1 MTVTV
6 FWSREIEVT
15 DVDGGATASLSAD
28 SHPAK
33 LQPKPKEP
41 ANGNGGG
48 KADEAKTSEA
58 KPSAAPP
65 APAKK

>member
-1 MTVTV
+1 V

-33 LQPKPKEP
+33 LQPKKQP
-41 ANGNGGG
+41 AN
-48 KADEAKTSEA
+48 
-58 KPSAAPP
+58 
-65 APAKK
+65 

>member
-1 MTVTV
+1 MGLNRVTVTV

-33 LQPKPKEP
+33 LQPKKQP
-41 ANGNGGG
+41 AN
-48 KADEAKTSEA
+48 
-58 KPSAAPP
+58 
-65 APAKK
+65 